1 MYKVL
6 EELKYAKTH
15 EWVLMDGVEAI
26 VGITDFAQASL
37 GTVVYVEGY
46 EVGEHVDQGSE
57 CGAVESVKAASDIMA
72 PMSGTIVAVNDKV
85 INNPELL
92 NKDPYANWILKIRID
107 NESELDNLLD
117 ADSYKEEQ
125 K

>member
-6 EELKYAKTH
+6 NELKYAKTH
-15 EWVLMDGVEAI
+15 EWVEMDGDVAI

-46 EVGEHVDQGSE
+46 EVGEHVDQGAE
-57 CGAVESVKAASDIMA
+57 CGAVESVKAASDIMT
-72 PMSGTIVAVNDKV
+72 PMSGEIVEVNEEV
-85 INNPELL
+85 INDPELL

-107 NESELDNLLD
+107 DEKELDNLLD

>member
-6 EELKYAKTH
+6 NELKYAKTH
-15 EWVLMDGVEAI
+15 EWVEMDGDVAI

-46 EVGEHVDQGSE
+46 EVGEHVDQGAE
-57 CGAVESVKAASDIMA
+57 CGAVESVKAASDIMT
-72 PMSGTIVAVNDKV
+72 PMSGEIVEVNEEV
-85 INNPELL
+85 INDPELL

-107 NESELDNLLD
+107 DEKELDNLLD
-117 ADSYKEEQ
+117 AESYKEEQ

>member
-1 MYKVL
+1 MYRVL
-6 EELKYAKTH
+6 ENLKYAKTH
-15 EWVLMDGVEAI
+15 EWVKVEDGIAV

-46 EVGEHVDQGSE
+46 EVGEKVSQGSE

-72 PMSGTIVAVNDKV
+72 PVSGEILEINDDV
-85 INNPELL
+85 INDPELL
-92 NKDPYANWILKIRID
+92 NKDPYENWILKISLD
-107 NESELDNLLD
+107 DASELNNLLN
-117 ADSYKEEQ
+117 ASEYEKEQ

>member
-6 EELKYAKTH
+6 ENLKYAKTH
-15 EWVLMDGVEAI
+15 EWVKVDDDVATI
-26 VGITDFAQASL
+26 GITDYAQASL

-46 EVGEHVDQGSE
+46 EIGEHVDQGAE

-72 PMSGTIVAVNDKV
+72 PVSGDIIDINDEV
-85 INNPELL
+85 INDPELL

-107 NESELDNLLD
+107 DEAELDNLLD
-117 ADSYKEEQ
+117 SASYKDEQ

>member
-6 EELKYAKTH
+6 DELKYAKTH
-15 EWVLMDGVEAI
+15 EWVLLDGVEAI

-46 EVGEHVDQGSE
+46 EVGEHVDQGAE

-72 PMSGTIVAVNDKV
+72 PMSGTIVAINDAV
-85 INNPELL
+85 INDPELL

-107 NESELDNLLD
+107 NEDEINNLLD
-117 ADSYKEEQ
+117 AESYKEEQ

>member
-6 EELKYAKTH
+6 DELKYAKTH
-15 EWVLMDGVEAI
+15 EWVELDGDEAI

-46 EVGEHVDQGSE
+46 EVGEHVVQGAE

-72 PMSGTIVAVNDKV
+72 PMSGEIIEVNEEVLND
-85 INNPELL
+85 PELL

-107 NESELDNLLD
+107 DEKELDNLLD
-117 ADSYKEEQ
+117 AESYKEEQ

>member
-6 EELKYAKTH
+6 DELKYAKTH
-15 EWVLMDGVEAI
+15 EWVEMDGDVAI

-46 EVGEHVDQGSE
+46 EVGEHVDQGAE

-72 PMSGTIVAVNDKV
+72 PMSGEIVEVNEEV
-85 INNPELL
+85 INDPELL

-107 NESELDNLLD
+107 DEKELDNLLD

>member
-6 EELKYAKTH
+6 NELKYAKTH
-15 EWVLMDGVEAI
+15 EWVEMDGDVAI
-26 VGITDFAQASL
+26 VGITDFAQTSL

-46 EVGEHVDQGSE
+46 EVGEHVDQGAE

-72 PMSGTIVAVNDKV
+72 PMSGEIVEVNEEI
-85 INNPELL
+85 INDPELL

-107 NESELDNLLD
+107 DEKELDNLLD

>member
-6 EELKYAKTH
+6 NELKYAKTH
-15 EWVLMDGVEAI
+15 EWVEMDGDVAI

-46 EVGEHVDQGSE
+46 EVGEHVDQGAE

-72 PMSGTIVAVNDKV
+72 PMSGEIIEVNEEV
-85 INNPELL
+85 INDPELL

-107 NESELDNLLD
+107 DEKELDNLLD

>member
-6 EELKYAKTH
+6 DELKYAKTH
-15 EWVLMDGVEAI
+15 EWVEMDGDVAI

-46 EVGEHVDQGSE
+46 EVGEHVDQGAE

-72 PMSGTIVAVNDKV
+72 PMSGEIIEVNEEV
-85 INNPELL
+85 INDPELL

-107 NESELDNLLD
+107 DEKELDNLLD